1 MKGLL
6 FLILGATITTNA
18 IAGGCDWATE
28 TPADDGKYKYF
39 VGRGY
44 SEKSLEKAAKQ
55 AEQDIDAQLG
65 RVFGTVL
72 DVRSDFYSDETG
84 NTSTTR
90 SYERV
95 IGTITLKGL
104 ERQKSD
110 RQKKSGV
117 WESCV
122 LYRYSIKEFESE
134 KKRLNSMSPAELKKS
149 LVFNEAAGD
158 IECRG
163 APVEITTVPSGAYVT
178 IDNGKYQGTSPI
190 KFGNVC
196 NGKHTL
202 EITHENYEFLS
213 EKLIVPVSGR
223 IEKTLKRATKKITVK
238 TTLGNSEIEI
248 NGVNKGKE
256 PIVFNA
262 PLGIEHSFTTINE
275 ESGTITRNRTFSKE
289 SDSVFVIHLDKLP
302 GKIDFSAFKKRNP
315 GVEIYVDG
323 DKLVGDATKEIMAGH
338 HDLIFKKGGF
348 DDKAYTFNIPGGKTT
363 YYPSQEM
370 DFAKTVKQTK
380 YNRPINWETYV
391 GYGFGFSF
399 GNVGLNLDLS
409 LEKTYGRLYSNF
421 GLQLNYLFLDDE
433 IEYTENSYYSSYD
446 EALDLDFFEFF
457 YADLGIHLSENYS
470 VFGIISLGTLGL
482 YGTYESKLLSI
493 TRYGIGIRYLFNKFC
508 GVRLT
513 YQTGDTGISVEDV
526 YDAAKDDYYSVGGIN
541 EETIPEKISTFNMT
555 WFLRF

>member
-18 IAGGCDWATE
+18 VAGGCDWATE

-65 RVFGTVL
+65 RVFGTIL

-110 RQKKSGV
+110 KQKKSGV

-122 LYRYSIKEFESE
+122 LYRYSINEFETE
-134 KKRLNSMSPAELKKS
+134 KKRLNSMSAAELKKS
-149 LVFNEAAGD
+149 LTFNEAAGD

-163 APVEITTVPSGAYVT
+163 TPVEIVTVPSGAFVT

-202 EITHENYEFLS
+202 EITHDNYDFLS

-238 TTLGNSEIEI
+238 TSLGNSEIAI

-256 PIVFNA
+256 PIVFDA
-262 PLGIEHSFTTINE
+262 PLGIEHNFTTTNE

-323 DKLVGDATKEIMAGH
+323 KKLAEDATKEILAGYH
-338 HDLIFKKGGF
+338 SLTFKKDGH
-348 DDKAYTFNIPGGKTT
+348 DTQEYTFNILGGKTT

-370 DFAKTVKQTK
+370 NFAKTVKQPK
-380 YNRPINWETYV
+380 YNAYSPTKWETFF
-391 GYGFGFSF
+391 GFGAGISLGNF
-399 GNVGLNLDLS
+399 GFNLDIN
-409 LEKTYGRLYSNF
+409 LEKSYGWFYSNL
-421 GLQLNYLFLDDE
+421 GLQLNYIFMDS
-433 IEYTENSYYSSYD
+433 ITYNQYYYSY
-446 EALDLDFFEFF
+446 EEEVYLEFLEFF
-457 YADLGIHLSENYS
+457 YADLGLNISEKYS
-470 VFGIISLGTLGL
+470 IFGVISFGNLTIDDYMNTTGT
-482 YGTYESKLLSI
+482 SM
-493 TRYGIGIRYLFNKFC
+493 TRYGVGIRYLYNKHT
-508 GVRLT
+508 GMRLT
-513 YQTGDTGISVEDV
+513 YQTGNIGLLT
-526 YDAAKDDYYSVGGIN
+526 DYNYAYSADN
-541 EETIPEKISTFNMT
+541 IPEKLATFNMT
-555 WFLRF
+555 WFVRF

>member
-18 IAGGCDWATE
+18 VAGGCDWATE

-65 RVFGTVL
+65 RVFGSIL

-84 NTSTTR
+84 NTATTR

-110 RQKKSGV
+110 KQKKSGV

-122 LYRYSIKEFESE
+122 LYRYSIKEFETE
-134 KKRLNSMSPAELKKS
+134 KKRLKSMSAAELKKS
-149 LVFNEAAGD
+149 LVFNEVTGD

-163 APVEITTVPSGAYVT
+163 APVEIVTMPSGAYVT

-202 EITHENYEFLS
+202 EITHDNYEFLS
-213 EKLIVPVSGR
+213 EKLIVPSSGR

-238 TTLGNSEIEI
+238 TTLGNSQIEI

-256 PIVFNA
+256 PVTFDA

-275 ESGTITRNRTFSKE
+275 ESGTITRNRIFSKE

-323 DKLVGDATKEIMAGH
+323 KKLAEDSTKEILAGYH
-338 HDLIFKKGGF
+338 SLTFKKEGYN
-348 DDKAYTFNIPGGKTT
+348 DREYTFNILGGKTT

-370 DFAKTVKQTK
+370 VFTKTVKQPK
-380 YNRPINWETYV
+380 YNAYSPTKWETFF
-391 GYGFGFSF
+391 GFGAGISLGNF
-399 GNVGLNLDLS
+399 GFNLDIN
-409 LEKTYGRLYSNF
+409 LEKSYGWFYSNL
-421 GLQLNYLFLDDE
+421 GLQLNYIFMDSIAYKHD
-433 IEYTENSYYSSYD
+433 YYSY
-446 EALDLDFFEFF
+446 EEELYLEFFEFF
-457 YADLGIHLSENYS
+457 YADLGLNLSEKYS
-470 VFGIISLGTLGL
+470 VFGVISFGTLMMDDYL
-482 YGTYESKLLSI
+482 NTKSI
-493 TRYGIGIRYLFNKFC
+493 AMTRYGIGIRYLFNKHS

-513 YQTGDTGISVEDV
+513 YQTGDTGITIDDI
-526 YDAAKDDYYSVGGIN
+526 YDSISDSYYYGGIN
-541 EETIPEKISTFNMT
+541 TDNIPEKLATFNMT
-555 WFLRF
+555 WFVRF

>member
-18 IAGGCDWATE
+18 VAGGCDWATE

-55 AEQDIDAQLG
+55 AEQDVDAQLG
-65 RVFGTVL
+65 RVFGSIL

-110 RQKKSGV
+110 KQKKSGV

-122 LYRYSIKEFESE
+122 LYRYSIKEFETE
-134 KKRLNSMSPAELKKS
+134 KKRLKSMSAAELKKS
-149 LVFNEAAGD
+149 LVFNEVTGD

-163 APVEITTVPSGAYVT
+163 APVEIVTMPSGAYVT

-202 EITHENYEFLS
+202 EITHDNYEFLS
-213 EKLIVPVSGR
+213 EKLIVPSSGR

-238 TTLGNSEIEI
+238 TTLGNSQIEI

-256 PIVFNA
+256 PVTFDA

-275 ESGTITRNRTFSKE
+275 ESGTITRNRIFSKE

-323 DKLVGDATKEIMAGH
+323 KKLAEDSTKEILAGYH
-338 HDLIFKKGGF
+338 SLTFKKDGY
-348 DDKAYTFNIPGGKTT
+348 DNKEYTFNILGGKTT

-370 DFAKTVKQTK
+370 EFKKYTPPPKTSYTRSQFGWIMSLEGGGNST
-380 YNRPINWETYV
+380 
-391 GYGFGFSF
+391 FGFSAM
-399 GNVGLNLDLS
+399 GLEYQYRHNLLYLDASLLS
-409 LEKTYGRLYSNF
+409 NLMFDYDSLGFE
-421 GLQLNYLFLDDE
+421 YLRA
-433 IEYTENSYYSSYD
+433 S
-446 EALDLDFFEFF
+446 
-457 YADLGIHLSENYS
+457 LGINITRKTAIIGMIS
-470 VFGIISLGTLGL
+470 VGTLWFD
-482 YGTYESKLLSI
+482 TFDWE
-493 TRYGIGIRYLFNKFC
+493 
-508 GVRLT
+508 V
-513 YQTGDTGISVEDV
+513 GDTSATASLIRRGLGIS
-526 YDAAKDDYYSVGGIN
+526 YTNYTGAGIKAFYLKG
-541 EETIPEKISTFNMT
+541 TPKGYWRSMTTFGVQAFMG
-555 WFLRF
+555 F

>member
-18 IAGGCDWATE
+18 VAGGCDWATE

-55 AEQDIDAQLG
+55 AEQDIDTQLG
-65 RVFGTVL
+65 RVFGSIL

-110 RQKKSGV
+110 KQKKSGV

-122 LYRYSIKEFESE
+122 LYRYSIKEFETE
-134 KKRLNSMSPAELKKS
+134 KKRLKSMSAAELKKS
-149 LVFNEAAGD
+149 LVFNEVTGD

-163 APVEITTVPSGAYVT
+163 APVEIVTMPSGAYVT

-202 EITHENYEFLS
+202 EITHDNYEFLS
-213 EKLIVPVSGR
+213 EKLIVPSSGR

-238 TTLGNSEIEI
+238 TTLGNSQIEI

-256 PIVFNA
+256 PVTFDA

-275 ESGTITRNRTFSKE
+275 ESGTITRNRIFSKE

-323 DKLVGDATKEIMAGH
+323 KKLAEDSTKEILAGYH
-338 HDLIFKKGGF
+338 SLTFKKDGY
-348 DDKAYTFNIPGGKTT
+348 DNREYTFNILGGKTT

-370 DFAKTVKQTK
+370 VFTKTVKQPK
-380 YNRPINWETYV
+380 YNAYSPTKWETFL
-391 GYGFGFSF
+391 GFGAGISLGNF
-399 GNVGLNLDLS
+399 GFNLDIN
-409 LEKTYGRLYSNF
+409 LEKSYGWFYSNL
-421 GLQLNYLFLDDE
+421 GLQLNYIFMDSIAYKHD
-433 IEYTENSYYSSYD
+433 YYSY
-446 EALDLDFFEFF
+446 EEELYLEFFEFF
-457 YADLGIHLSENYS
+457 YADLGLNLSEKYS
-470 VFGIISLGTLGL
+470 VFGVISFGTLMMDDYL
-482 YGTYESKLLSI
+482 NTKSI
-493 TRYGIGIRYLFNKFC
+493 AMTRYGIGIRYLFNKHS

-513 YQTGDTGISVEDV
+513 YQTGDTGITIDDI
-526 YDAAKDDYYSVGGIN
+526 YDSISDSYYYGGIN
-541 EETIPEKISTFNMT
+541 TDNIPEKLATFNMT
-555 WFLRF
+555 WFVRF